1 LNSQNEKSKCSQPT
15 KPCTFTKQ
23 QVKKE
28 NLDDDDD
35 DDLLKNC
42 DLALLEAKSVKKVE
56 APPLENTEKVSLKRH
71 PSENSSTAFIQ
82 KDSNLKKIK
91 TEKNDSVQH
100 KQARSPLRNSTN
112 QNNSNNNEF
121 KKTNYATMPT
131 INSQENSSQED
142 DQLLLSVVNNLEPK
156 HTSTQISQPTVAWT
170 NIRKTPENLE
180 KQFVNTPVNNGKLP
194 INTHEPFQKKIKEL
208 DEIINYKFCCTNKKP
223 VNIMPG
229 EANLSHCIHIIT
241 GYVKEL
247 TDKLVQSKLKWS
259 QVCLISDMKS
269 NEYQAYL
276 SNDPIELLLNLTC
289 LQAKD
294 IFKKSK
300 ELNVPPSENQYV
312 ILFDQKR
319 SNYCEKLT
327 KIKFSM
333 HLKFDFEKEM
343 FCVFKIENI
352 QER

>member
-1 LNSQNEKSKCSQPT
+1 MHLKKFKSKT
-15 KPCTFTKQ
+15 KAKKSKTKQ
-23 QVKKE
+23 KIDLNYSDNVDDEKLQIKQQASVVMRASRKDETLKEKMQRIKKKPNILLPPIE
-28 NLDDDDD
+28 SRMETDFSQKQTPNTFEREHHQT
-35 DDLLKNC
+35 DLLK
-42 DLALLEAKSVKKVE
+42 
-56 APPLENTEKVSLKRH
+56 
-71 PSENSSTAFIQ
+71 
-82 KDSNLKKIK
+82 KI
-91 TEKNDSVQH
+91 EE
-100 KQARSPLRNSTN
+100 SP
-112 QNNSNNNEF
+112 
-121 KKTNYATMPT
+121 
-131 INSQENSSQED
+131 
-142 DQLLLSVVNNLEPK
+142 
-156 HTSTQISQPTVAWT
+156 
-170 NIRKTPENLE
+170 
-180 KQFVNTPVNNGKLP
+180 
-194 INTHEPFQKKIKEL
+194 
-208 DEIINYKFCCTNKKP
+208 
-223 VNIMPG
+223 

-259 QVCLISDMKS
+259 QECLISDMKS

-276 SNDPIELLLNLTC
+276 SNDPIELLLDLTC

-319 SNYCEKLT
+319 ANYCEKLT
-327 KIKFSM
+327 KIIFSM

>member
-1 LNSQNEKSKCSQPT
+1 LNSQNEKSKFSQPT

-23 QVKKE
+23 QVKQE

-42 DLALLEAKSVKKVE
+42 DFALLEGKSVKKVE
-56 APPLENTEKVSLKRH
+56 APPLENIGKISFKRH
-71 PSENSSTAFIQ
+71 PSENSSIAFIQ
-82 KDSNLKKIK
+82 KDSNFKKIK
-91 TEKNDSVQH
+91 TEKNDSDQH
-100 KQARSPLRNSTN
+100 KQVRSPLSNSTN
-112 QNNSNNNEF
+112 QNSSNNNEF
-121 KKTNYATMPT
+121 KKTNYAPMPI

-142 DQLLLSVVNNLEPK
+142 DQLLLSVISNLEPK
-156 HTSTQISQPTVAWT
+156 STSTQISQPTGAH
-170 NIRKTPENLE
+170 IRKTPENPE
-180 KQFVNTPVNNGKLP
+180 KKFVNTPVSNEKMGN
-194 INTHEPFQKKIKEL
+194 NTHEPFQKKIKEL
-208 DEIINYKFCCTNKKP
+208 DEIINYKLCCTNKKP

-229 EANLSHCIHIIT
+229 EANLSLCIHIIT

-259 QVCLISDMKS
+259 QVCLISDMRS

-289 LQAKD
+289 LEAKD

-300 ELNVPPSENQYV
+300 ELNLPPSENKYGL
-312 ILFDQKR
+312 LFDQKR

-327 KIKFSM
+327 KTKFLM